1 MSIENKSDFTI
12 FNMAYI
18 HPETLKPIWVG
29 EMRGWHAR
37 KFIKDCE
44 QKGLSVLM
52 ERTTEE
58 ESDVLDFIM
67 ELNNEDS

>member
-1 MSIENKSDFTI
+1 MSIDNKSDFTL

-18 HPETLKPIWVG
+18 NPNTLEPVWVG

-67 ELNNEDS
+67 ELGSEDS

>member
-1 MSIENKSDFTI
+1 MSIDNKSDFTL

-67 ELNNEDS
+67 ELNNEDG